1 MRYQRLVEQKVL
13 IGLQG
18 MRKEGINNLREKSL
32 RIVIMILGMSYGG
45 FPLMASSVSYMLIL

>member
-18 MRKEGINNLREKSL
+18 MRKEGINNLKEKSL
-32 RIVIMILGMSYGG
+32 RIVIMILGMSYGV